1 MYIFYSEFFEVK
13 FSFYLFFESDFSSP
27 VAFLA
32 VSQVLVIL
40 SFNLVR
46 AVHQVSNKR
55 TMT

>member
-1 MYIFYSEFFEVK
+1 MYSFYSEFFEVK
-13 FSFYLFFESDFSSP
+13 FSFYLFFESDFTSP

>member
-1 MYIFYSEFFEVK
+1 MYSFYSEFFEVK
-13 FSFYLFFESDFSSP
+13 FSFYLFFESDFSSL

>member
-1 MYIFYSEFFEVK
+1 MYRFYSEFFEVK
-13 FSFYLFFESDFSSP
+13 FSFYLFFESDFSSL